1 MILNRRGEYSILGM
15 LYLAG
20 TANGDFVEIGEIA
33 RAVGMPEKFLRIL
46 FHELVKSGLLR
57 SQRGTGGGFA
67 LARSSS
73 QITLRHIVEAIQGPI
88 AAFDCVSGHSAEC
101 EKAPCCGLHTVLE
114 SIRGDIV
121 RRLDS
126 CTLSDLARLNTEG
139 LTVIRTSLPS
149 TYTRVVPPQSSGG

>member
-20 TANGDFVEIGEIA
+20 TTNGNFVEISEVA
-33 RAVGMPEKFLRIL
+33 RTVGVPEKFLRIL

-101 EKAPCCGLHTVLE
+101 EKAPCCGLHAVLAD
-114 SIRGDIV
+114 IRNDIISK
-121 RRLDS
+121 LDG
-126 CTLSDLARLNTEG
+126 CTLTDLAKLNAGG
-139 LTVIRTSLPS
+139 LTVLQTSLPS
-149 TYTRVVPPQSSGG
+149 TYTKVVQPPNSGS